1 MNRIQ
6 TWLFAVLIFLWPSN
20 LFFKFA
26 EENGYVHGLL
36 VDYLLPKIHVSDLLI
51 ASLLLCWV
59 IELIHQFRHHQ
70 LQWSQKHILFCGL
83 NLVALAALTV
93 MQLQSSHVASSLWF
107 LVKVVEFELLAL
119 WLIQHRQFFNK
130 KIISFALAVMIA
142 FQSLVG
148 ITQFT
153 IQSSVFPEY
162 AWLGETRLD
171 KRAGLARGVFQYQE
185 KILPYGTT
193 SHPNVLAGVLAMSLI
208 LLWKTGRR
216 HHHSAVI
223 RAVGGIV
230 SSAAIIV
237 ILLSQSWSAAMAL
250 VIGTS
255 LLYVPRLWRSSHRLS
270 LAAAALSALIILFSP
285 FVTAQLAQHF
295 TGEPSLVRRSALNE
309 GAVNMFLHH
318 QFWGVGL
325 NAFVAHVETYA
336 ESGEVIRFV
345 QPVHH
350 VGLLMLSELGVVGM
364 TLLVLMA
371 LTGVWLIGAERR
383 QRVLQVIPYAVLP
396 LVPLLIWD
404 HYLWTQQVGQLLA
417 VIGFLWL
424 TYLAATERE

>member
-171 KRAGLARGVFQYQE
+171 KRAGLARE
-185 KILPYGTT
+185 
-193 SHPNVLAGVLAMSLI
+193 SSN
-208 LLWKTGRR
+208 
-216 HHHSAVI
+216 I
-223 RAVGGIV
+223 RKK
-230 SSAAIIV
+230 
-237 ILLSQSWSAAMAL
+237 
-250 VIGTS
+250 
-255 LLYVPRLWRSSHRLS
+255 SSH
-270 LAAAALSALIILFSP
+270 
-285 FVTAQLAQHF
+285 TA
-295 TGEPSLVRRSALNE
+295 
-309 GAVNMFLHH
+309 
-318 QFWGVGL
+318 
-325 NAFVAHVETYA
+325 
-336 ESGEVIRFV
+336 
-345 QPVHH
+345 
-350 VGLLMLSELGVVGM
+350 
-364 TLLVLMA
+364 
-371 LTGVWLIGAERR
+371 
-383 QRVLQVIPYAVLP
+383 
-396 LVPLLIWD
+396 PLLIPMS
-404 HYLWTQQVGQLLA
+404 
-417 VIGFLWL
+417 
-424 TYLAATERE
+424 